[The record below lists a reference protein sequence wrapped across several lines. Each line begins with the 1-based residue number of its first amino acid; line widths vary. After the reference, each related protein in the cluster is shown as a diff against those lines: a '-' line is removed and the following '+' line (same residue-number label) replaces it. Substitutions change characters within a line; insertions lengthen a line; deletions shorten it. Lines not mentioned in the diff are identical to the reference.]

1 MSILNFYQSTKRLKI
16 HQIEKI
22 RENQMLTEKKKP
34 IKLIGIGLIII
45 SVIAGLSFWNINKKS
60 VNKQLVIGISPSF
73 AKPLQVAADEA
84 KAQGLDVKLVEFSD
98 WNTPNITLNHGDI
111 DANFFQHQP
120 FLDNAKKETDFK
132 IKAFDKGAA
141 THVGLYS
148 KKYQSFADIPDQAK
162 VVLPN
167 DPVNQG
173 RALQLLQQ
181 AELITLNEPN
191 NFLSGLKD
199 IATNP
204 KNLQFI
210 EVEGPQT
217 ARAIDE
223 ADLAFGYPHYLRLAK
238 TADPEKALIF
248 DSNNDKRFAILFAV
262 REDYEDIDG
271 KLRKFVDIY
280 QNSAKVKAALDTDF
294 GATLWFP
301 GWK

>member
-1 MSILNFYQSTKRLKI
+1 MAQTAKTKW
-16 HQIEKI
+16 
-22 RENQMLTEKKKP
+22 T
-34 IKLIGIGLIII
+34 LIGVVAAVIVI
-45 SVIAGLSFWNINKKS
+45 SLVIWNQKRSNH
-60 VNKQLVIGISPSF
+60 NNELVIGLSPSF
-73 AKPLQVAADEA
+73 AKPLQVAAEEA
-84 KAQGLDVKLVEFSD
+84 KAQGINVKLVEFSD

-132 IKAFDKGAA
+132 IKAFDVGAA

-148 KKYQSFADIPDQAK
+148 KKYKSFAELPDQAK
-162 VVLPN
+162 VVVPN

-181 AELITLNEPN
+181 AGLITLQQPD
-191 NFLSGLKD
+191 NFLSNLKE
-199 IATNP
+199 IASNP
-204 KNLQFI
+204 KKLQFI

-238 TADPEKALIF
+238 TADPESALIF
-248 DSNNDKRFAILFAV
+248 DSNTDKRFAILFAV
-262 REDYEDIDG
+262 REDYQDVDG

-280 QNSAKVKAALDTDF
+280 QNSPKVKAALDADF
-294 GATLWFP
+294 GEKLWFP

>member
-1 MSILNFYQSTKRLKI
+1 MAQTAKTKW
-16 HQIEKI
+16 
-22 RENQMLTEKKKP
+22 T
-34 IKLIGIGLIII
+34 LIGVVTVVIMIGLII
-45 SVIAGLSFWNINKKS
+45 WNQQKS
-60 VNKQLVIGISPSF
+60 NPSNELVIGLSPSF
-73 AKPLQVAADEA
+73 AKPLQVAAEEA
-84 KAQGLDVKLVEFSD
+84 KVQGLNVKLVEFSD

-120 FLDNAKKETDFK
+120 FLNNAKKQTDFK
-132 IKAFDKGAA
+132 IKAFDVGAA

-148 KKYQSFADIPDQAK
+148 KKYNSFAELPDQAK
-162 VVLPN
+162 VVIPN

-181 AELITLNEPN
+181 AQLISLQQPD
-191 NFLSGLKD
+191 NFLSSLKD
-199 IATNP
+199 IASNP
-204 KNLQFI
+204 KKLQFI

-238 TADPEKALIF
+238 TADPENALLF
-248 DSNNDKRFAILFAV
+248 DSNTDKRFAILFAV
-262 REDYEDIDG
+262 REDYEDVDG

-280 QNSAKVKAALDTDF
+280 QNSPKVKAALDADF
-294 GATLWFP
+294 GSKLWFP

>member
-1 MSILNFYQSTKRLKI
+1 MAQSAKS
-16 HQIEKI
+16 
-22 RENQMLTEKKKP
+22 
-34 IKLIGIGLIII
+34 KLAIIGVIAAIAIIGLAI
-45 SVIAGLSFWNINKKS
+45 WTQQKKS
-60 VNKQLVIGISPSF
+60 ANQELVIGISPSF
-73 AKPLQVAADEA
+73 AKPLQAAAAEA
-84 KAQGLDVKLVEFSD
+84 EQQGIHVRLVEFSD

-132 IKAFDKGAA
+132 IKAFDVGAA

-148 KKYQSFADIPDQAK
+148 KKYKSFEALPDSAK
-162 VVLPN
+162 VVIPN

-181 AELITLNEPN
+181 AKLITLKNPEN
-191 NFLSGLKD
+191 YLSSLKD
-199 IATNP
+199 IAANP
-204 KNLQFI
+204 KKLQFT

-217 ARAIDE
+217 ARAIDD

-238 TADPEKALIF
+238 TADPESALLF
-248 DSNNDKRFAILFAV
+248 DSNTDKRFAILFAV
-262 REDYEDIDG
+262 KEGYQDEGG

-280 QNSAKVKAALDTDF
+280 QNSPKVKQALDADF
-294 GATLWFP
+294 GAKLWFP